1 VVSDAAAGSLL
12 LWMFICG
19 VLVGI
24 FVIVCWASNSEDGQ
38 HSLKKDPPDN
48 ASGGVRRLVGVGR
61 RPGERGP
68 CPKRAADRLGDGR
81 RLDR

>member
-1 VVSDAAAGSLL
+1 MVSNAAAGSLL
-12 LWMFICG
+12 LWVFIFG
-19 VLVGI
+19 VLFGI
-24 FVIVCWASNSEDGQ
+24 FVIVCWASNWEDGQ

-61 RPGERGP
+61 RPGVRGP
-68 CPKRAADRLGDGR
+68 FPQRPADRLGRGR